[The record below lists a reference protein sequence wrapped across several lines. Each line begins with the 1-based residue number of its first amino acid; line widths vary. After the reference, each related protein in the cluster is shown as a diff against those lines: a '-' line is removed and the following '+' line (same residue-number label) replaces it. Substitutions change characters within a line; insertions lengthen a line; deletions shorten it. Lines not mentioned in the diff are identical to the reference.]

1 MFIFDVYS
9 KNIKTG
15 GKGIMRKAEKISS
28 KVLKVVEKIARNEV
42 EKNVLG
48 RASACA
54 AIYHQPKKPKG
65 NFK

>member
-1 MFIFDVYS
+1 
-9 KNIKTG
+9 
-15 GKGIMRKAEKISS
+15 MRKAEKISS

-48 RASACA
+48 GAPACA